1 MRDSFSKVEFKKS
14 LKRRWNSNFVKFI
27 STFFIASC
35 ILIQSILY
43 AGGLSSDYYQ
53 IEDSAKQKEEFI
65 RELKVLVDKGND
77 EIKKDREFIT
87 NFFAKA
93 MPDAFR
99 GLNQQNVG
107 YLISLRNKYGIE
119 SLFDRDEYFKRIDV
133 IPTSLA
139 LAQASLESGWGKSR
153 FAREAN
159 NLFGHWTYSGVGLMP
174 QNRTIGKTHMIRIF
188 GSLQKSVNS
197 YMLNLNTNDAYIAFR
212 EKRLQARSSGKSF
225 GGMEASK
232 TMVNYSELKE
242 EYIKMIKEMI
252 EQNNLLIY
260 DK

>member
-1 MRDSFSKVEFKKS
+1 VKVF
-14 LKRRWNSNFVKFI
+14 
-27 STFFIASC
+27 STFLVASC
-35 ILIQSILY
+35 LLLQSVLH
-43 AGGLSSDYYQ
+43 AGGLSSEYYQ
-53 IEDSAKQKEEFI
+53 IDDSAKQKEEFI
-65 RELKVLVDKGND
+65 RQMKILVDKSNE
-77 EIKKDREFIT
+77 EIRKEREFIT

-107 YLISLRNKYGIE
+107 YLISLRNKYGVE

-133 IPTSLA
+133 IPMSLA

-174 QNRTIGKTHMIRIF
+174 QNRTIGRTHMIRIF

-197 YMLNLNTNDAYIAFR
+197 YMLNLNTNDAYTLFR
-212 EKRLQARSSGKSF
+212 ERRLIARNSGKAF
-225 GGMEASK
+225 TGIDAAK

-242 EYIKMIKEMI
+242 EYNKMIKEMI

-260 DK
+260 DQ

>member
-1 MRDSFSKVEFKKS
+1 MKVF
-14 LKRRWNSNFVKFI
+14 
-27 STFFIASC
+27 STFLVASC
-35 ILIQSILY
+35 LLLQSVLH
-43 AGGLSSDYYQ
+43 AGGLSSEYYQ
-53 IEDSAKQKEEFI
+53 IDDSAKQKEEFI
-65 RELKVLVDKGND
+65 RQMKILVDKSNE
-77 EIKKDREFIT
+77 EIRKEREFIT

-107 YLISLRNKYGIE
+107 YLISLRNKYGVE

-139 LAQASLESGWGKSR
+139 LAQSSLESGWGKSR

-174 QNRTIGKTHMIRIF
+174 QNRTIGRTHMIRIF

-197 YMLNLNTNDAYIAFR
+197 YMLNLNTNDAYTLFR
-212 EKRLQARSSGKSF
+212 ERRLIARNSGKAF
-225 GGMEASK
+225 TGIDAAK

-242 EYIKMIKEMI
+242 EYNKMIKEMI

-260 DK
+260 DQ

>member
-1 MRDSFSKVEFKKS
+1 M
-14 LKRRWNSNFVKFI
+14 KFF
-27 STFFIASC
+27 TTLFIASC
-35 ILIQSILY
+35 LLFHGALF
-43 AGGLSSDYYQ
+43 AGGLSSEYYQ
-53 IEDSAKQKEEFI
+53 IEDGPKQKEEFI
-65 RELKVLVDKGND
+65 RQMKVLVDKGND
-77 EIKKDREFIT
+77 EIVKDREFIT

-93 MPDAFR
+93 VPGAFR

-139 LAQASLESGWGKSR
+139 LSQAALESGWGKSR

-159 NLFGHWTYSGVGLMP
+159 NLFGHWSYSGVGLMP
-174 QNRTIGKTHMIRIF
+174 QNRAIGKTHMIRIF

-212 EKRLQARSSGKSF
+212 EKRLQARNSGKNF

-232 TMVNYSELKE
+232 TMINYSELKE

-252 EQNNLLIY
+252 DQNNLLIY

>member
-1 MRDSFSKVEFKKS
+1 MMWLSP
-14 LKRRWNSNFVKFI
+14 
-27 STFFIASC
+27 
-35 ILIQSILY
+35 LY
-43 AGGLSSDYYQ
+43 AGGLSQEYYQ
-53 IEDSAKQKEEFI
+53 IEDNARQKEEFI
-65 RELKVLVDKGND
+65 RQMKILVDKSND
-77 EIKKDREFIT
+77 EIRKDREFIT
-87 NFFAKA
+87 DFFAKA
-93 MPDAFR
+93 MPGAFR

-107 YLISLRNKYGIE
+107 YLIALRNKYGIE

-139 LAQASLESGWGKSR
+139 LAQAALESGWGKSR

-174 QNRTIGKTHMIRIF
+174 QSRAIGKTHMIRIF
-188 GSLQKSVNS
+188 SSLQKSVNS
-197 YMLNLNTNDAYIAFR
+197 YMLNLNTNDAYTVFR
-212 EKRLQARSSGKSF
+212 ERRLLARQDNRNYT
-225 GGMEASK
+225 GMDAAK

-242 EYIKMIKEMI
+242 EYIKMIREMI

>member
-1 MRDSFSKVEFKKS
+1 MKVF
-14 LKRRWNSNFVKFI
+14 
-27 STFFIASC
+27 STFLIASC
-35 ILIQSILY
+35 LLLQSVLH
-43 AGGLSSDYYQ
+43 AGGLSSEYYQ
-53 IEDSAKQKEEFI
+53 IEDNAKQKEEFI
-65 RELKVLVDKGND
+65 RQMKILVDKSNE
-77 EIKKDREFIT
+77 EIRKDREFIT

-174 QNRTIGKTHMIRIF
+174 QNRMIGKTHMIRIF
-188 GSLQKSVNS
+188 GSLQKSVNA
-197 YMLNLNTNDAYIAFR
+197 YMLNLNTNDAYSLFR
-212 EKRLQARSSGKSF
+212 ERRLIARNSGKAYT
-225 GGMEASK
+225 GIDAAK

-242 EYIKMIKEMI
+242 EYNKMIKEMI

>member
-1 MRDSFSKVEFKKS
+1 MMWLSP
-14 LKRRWNSNFVKFI
+14 
-27 STFFIASC
+27 
-35 ILIQSILY
+35 LY
-43 AGGLSSDYYQ
+43 AGGLSQEYYQ
-53 IEDSAKQKEEFI
+53 IEDNARQKEEFI
-65 RELKVLVDKGND
+65 RQMKILEDKSND
-77 EIKKDREFIT
+77 EIRKDREFIT
-87 NFFAKA
+87 DFFAKA
-93 MPDAFR
+93 MPGAFR

-107 YLISLRNKYGIE
+107 YLIALRNKYGIE

-139 LAQASLESGWGKSR
+139 LAQAALESGWGKSR

-174 QNRTIGKTHMIRIF
+174 QSRAIGKTHMIRIF
-188 GSLQKSVNS
+188 SSLQKSVNS
-197 YMLNLNTNDAYIAFR
+197 YMLNLNTNDAYTIFR
-212 EKRLQARSSGKSF
+212 ERRLLARQDNRNYT
-225 GGMEASK
+225 GMDAAK

-242 EYIKMIKEMI
+242 EYIKMIREMI

>member
-1 MRDSFSKVEFKKS
+1 MKFFST
-14 LKRRWNSNFVKFI
+14 L
-27 STFFIASC
+27 FIASC
-35 ILIQSILY
+35 LLFNGALY
-43 AGGLSSDYYQ
+43 AGGLSSEYYQ
-53 IEDSAKQKEEFI
+53 IEDGPKQKEEFI
-65 RELKVLVDKGND
+65 RQMKVLVDKGND
-77 EIKKDREFIT
+77 EIIKDREFIT

-93 MPDAFR
+93 VPGAFR

-139 LAQASLESGWGKSR
+139 LSQAALESGWGKSR

-159 NLFGHWTYSGVGLMP
+159 NLFGHWSYSGVGLMP
-174 QNRTIGKTHMIRIF
+174 QNRAIGKTHMIRIF
-188 GSLQKSVNS
+188 SSLQKSVNS
-197 YMLNLNTNDAYIAFR
+197 YMLNLNTNDAYITFR
-212 EKRLQARSSGKSF
+212 EKRLQSRNNGKNF

-232 TMVNYSELKE
+232 TMGNYSELKE

-252 EQNNLLIY
+252 DQNNLLIY

>member
-1 MRDSFSKVEFKKS
+1 MKVF
-14 LKRRWNSNFVKFI
+14 
-27 STFFIASC
+27 STFLIASC
-35 ILIQSILY
+35 LLLQSVLH
-43 AGGLSSDYYQ
+43 AGGLSSEYYQ
-53 IEDSAKQKEEFI
+53 IEDNAKQKEEFI
-65 RELKVLVDKGND
+65 RQMKILVDKSNE
-77 EIKKDREFIT
+77 EIRKDREFIT

-174 QNRTIGKTHMIRIF
+174 QNRMIGKTHMIRIF
-188 GSLQKSVNS
+188 GSLQKSVNA
-197 YMLNLNTNDAYIAFR
+197 YMLNLNTNDAYSLFR
-212 EKRLQARSSGKSF
+212 ERRLIARNSGKAYT
-225 GGMEASK
+225 GMDAAK

-242 EYIKMIKEMI
+242 EYNKMIKEMI

>member
-1 MRDSFSKVEFKKS
+1 MKLIYS
-14 LKRRWNSNFVKFI
+14 L
-27 STFFIASC
+27 FIASS
-35 ILIQSILY
+35 LFFQSLC
-43 AGGLSSDYYQ
+43 AGGFSNEYYQ
-53 IEDSAKQKEEFI
+53 MEEGPKQKEEFI
-65 RELKVLVDKGND
+65 REMKILVDKSNE

-99 GLNQQNVG
+99 GLSYQNVG

-133 IPTSLA
+133 VPTSMA
-139 LAQASLESGWGKSR
+139 LAQAALESGWGRSR

-197 YMLNLNTNDAYIAFR
+197 YMLNLNTNNAYELFR
-212 EKRLQARSSGKSF
+212 ERRLQARNNGKNF
-225 GGMEASK
+225 GGIEASK

-252 EQNNLLIY
+252 DQNNLLIY